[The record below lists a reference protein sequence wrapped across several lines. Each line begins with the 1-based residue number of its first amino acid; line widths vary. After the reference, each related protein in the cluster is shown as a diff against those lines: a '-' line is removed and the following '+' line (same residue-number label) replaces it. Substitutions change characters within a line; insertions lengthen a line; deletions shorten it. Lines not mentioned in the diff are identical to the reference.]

1 MQLFN
6 SGFFWFIEGI
16 ILCVVIMAFSA
27 WMKEKNIPMP
37 LWKWFAFVIWIFF
50 FGFTIAFIG
59 TSIGENEANAAVKG
73 GILFG
78 IISIIS
84 GAGLWRLIKIGA
96 GKAE

>member
-1 MQLFN
+1 MQFFN

-16 ILCVVIMAFSA
+16 LLCIVIISFSS

-37 LWKWFAFVIWIFF
+37 LWKWAAFIIWILFV
-50 FGFTIAFIG
+50 GFTIAFIG
-59 TSIGENEANAAVKG
+59 TSFGENEANAAVKG

-84 GAGLWRLIKIGA
+84 GAGLWRLIITGA
-96 GKAE
+96 RRA